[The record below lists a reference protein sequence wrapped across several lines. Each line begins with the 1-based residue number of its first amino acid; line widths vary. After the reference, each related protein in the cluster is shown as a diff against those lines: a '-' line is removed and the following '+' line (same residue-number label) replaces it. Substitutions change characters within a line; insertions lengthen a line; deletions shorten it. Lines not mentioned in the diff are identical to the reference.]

1 MWRYVPAKERL
12 LLEGDAKITPA
23 PHHLTLVNEF
33 FRYNRQLRIGKIE
46 HFNLDLFRREIEPMA
61 RHLIELCGPDWFSK
75 LCSEERRENSA

>member
-1 MWRYVPAKERL
+1 
-12 LLEGDAKITPA
+12 
-23 PHHLTLVNEF
+23 VNEF

-61 RHLIELCGPDWFSK
+61 RRLIELCGPDWFSK

>member
-12 LLEGDAKITPA
+12 LLEGDAKTF
-23 PHHLTLVNEF
+23 VNEF